1 MASAT
6 LHSVLKDGE
15 AVVACDM
22 PEPCMFLSLG
32 SSLKRFLWTHK
43 ESDLAQ
49 HPVIGLVLQVGDVE
63 KFPQAFGFENIDP
76 FFQHQQTGSMFHS
89 HRGEWWWQETYV
101 LQSLNL
107 FA

>member
-6 LHSVLKDGE
+6 LHGVLKDGE

-49 HPVIGLVLQVGDVE
+49 HPVIGLVLQVGERRNFLRDLVS
-63 KFPQAFGFENIDP
+63 KAWIL
-76 FFQHQQTGSMFHS
+76 FFQSASRVHVSQ
-89 HRGEWWWQETYV
+89 
-101 LQSLNL
+101 
-107 FA
+107 